1 MNAVSYSPTRKFMGS
16 GQLVKCICNQ
26 THGGDVCSHCG
37 LPHSTARYL
46 SQTGP
51 LLPFF
56 ILAGMAAV
64 FCFNHYNIADRL
76 NRQIEEPEEFIPI
89 IFDPATPLSSE
100 PKPKV
105 EPKVEPKALTPELLE
120 KKAYHMLHLLVGRYP
135 EGESISTM
143 FSEEIL
149 NMSLDIKT
157 SRDDILE
164 SMNGFLARFPV
175 RVVRLTSV
183 GRKDRMLEIN
193 TRRIFLDADGA
204 RLDVYGKTVVML
216 DAEGQITGLSDDIQ
230 DTPAELSKGFTP
242 IEYSRQKTISNNQ

>member
-1 MNAVSYSPTRKFMGS
+1 MGS

-46 SQTGP
+46 SRTGP

-56 ILAGMAAV
+56 ILACMATV

-76 NRQIEEPEEFIPI
+76 NRQIEETQEFIPI
-89 IFDPATPLSSE
+89 IISPATPLSS
-100 PKPKV
+100 KPDSK
-105 EPKVEPKALTPELLE
+105 PLPPELLE
-120 KKAYHMLHLLVGRYP
+120 KKAYHMLYLLVGRYP
-135 EGESISTM
+135 ERESISTM

-149 NMSLDIKT
+149 NISLDIKT

-164 SMNGFLARFPV
+164 SMNRFLARFPV
-175 RVVRLTSV
+175 RVVRLTSL
-183 GRKDRMLEIN
+183 GRKDQMLEIN

-230 DTPAELSKGFTP
+230 DAPAELSKGFTP

>member
-1 MNAVSYSPTRKFMGS
+1 MGS

-46 SQTGP
+46 SLTGP

-76 NRQIEEPEEFIPI
+76 NGQIEETQEFIPI
-89 IFDPATPLSSE
+89 ILSPETPLSSE
-100 PKPKV
+100 ADPKADPKADLKADPKADPKP
-105 EPKVEPKALTPELLE
+105 LTPELLE
-120 KKAYHMLHLLVGRYP
+120 KKAYHMLYLLVGRYP

-164 SMNGFLARFPV
+164 SMNRFLARFPV
-175 RVVRLTSV
+175 RVVRLTSL

-193 TRRIFLDADGA
+193 TRRIFLDAEGT

>member
-1 MNAVSYSPTRKFMGS
+1 MS

-26 THGGDVCSHCG
+26 THGSDVCSHCG

-46 SQTGP
+46 SRTGP

-64 FCFNHYNIADRL
+64 FYFNHYNIADRL
-76 NRQIEEPEEFIPI
+76 NRQIEAPQEFIPI
-89 IFDPATPLSSE
+89 ILSPATPLSSE
-100 PKPKV
+100 SELKPELKLL
-105 EPKVEPKALTPELLE
+105 PPELLE
-120 KKAYHMLHLLVGRYP
+120 KKVYHILHLLAGKYP
-135 EGESISTM
+135 EGESLSTM
-143 FSEEIL
+143 FSEEIINL
-149 NMSLDIKT
+149 SLDIKT

-164 SMNGFLARFPV
+164 SMNRFLSSFPV
-175 RVVRLTSV
+175 RVVRLTSS

-193 TRRIFLDADGA
+193 TKRIFLEADGT